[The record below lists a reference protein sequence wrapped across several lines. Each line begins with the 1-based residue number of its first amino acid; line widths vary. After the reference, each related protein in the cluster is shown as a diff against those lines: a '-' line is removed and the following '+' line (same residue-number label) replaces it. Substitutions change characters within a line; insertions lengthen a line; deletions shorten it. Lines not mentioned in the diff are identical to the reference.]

1 MCDTDRIINLKMYK
15 SMHVL
20 ITVVTRTFEAILSRF
35 YLDFKDFYFVSYV
48 QNTYYGSHY
57 TGIP

>member
-1 MCDTDRIINLKMYK
+1 MYK